1 MTLYASRP
9 EQVHPTATVGPT
21 HYHGFMIRYRIE
33 GSEHWQSEVSTR
45 LHHTLFFDH
54 ADRGKGVTFTA
65 AWVNP
70 RLEPGP
76 WSDEITEII
85 G

>member
-1 MTLYASRP
+1 VYVARP
-9 EQVHPTATVGPT
+9 EHDQPTSGIAPHQYHSFMVRYKFEGDADYKTV
-21 HYHGFMIRYRIE
+21 
-33 GSEHWQSEVSTR
+33 VSTR
-45 LHHTLFFDH
+45 LHHTLFFGRD
-54 ADRGKGVTFTA
+54 DEGKRVTLSA

-76 WSDEITEII
+76 WSDDISEVI

>member
-1 MTLYASRP
+1 MAPVYP
-9 EQVHPTATVGPT
+9 
-21 HYHGFMIRYRIE
+21 RIE
-33 GSEHWQSEVSTR
+33 ARREYE
-45 LHHTLFFDH
+45 
-54 ADRGKGVTFTA
+54 DRGKEVFLSA

-76 WSDEITEII
+76 WSDEITEIV